1 MAAKKAKES
10 GVRLIT
16 GRVGPL
22 ATPGEAA
29 DALAWLAESK
39 VGGLEFLLATTYGEV
54 VWGLN
59 RGGWTL
65 SNGGNALPAATLLEL
80 RAFGP
85 MSEVFV
91 WRDASGLHARLRVD
105 GGTGRRPGTLLRRRA
120 NSLGNGARRPAGR
133 TTEFTPLRDGD
144 QGLRHAPPLT
154 LGPEHFDSANGHRPA
169 RLLLRHYVGRDEATG
184 VARVVDTRLV
194 GVVAR
199 TPKGKQPTEV
209 SDESAA

>member
-105 GGTGRRPGTLLRRRA
+105 GGTSDEPVHYYAEEQILWGTGRDDRRA
-120 NSLGNGARRPAGR
+120 APP
-133 TTEFTPLRDGD
+133 EFTPLRDGD